1 MTNYVEQFVTKF
13 GMKLDENDPQAKQK
27 FIDNAKI
34 FIQEEF
40 NELIEAIE
48 HEDIE
53 EIVDAL
59 GDIHWLAEKG
69 MIMAGIDY
77 HQVRKEIA
85 RANLSKEL
93 GVKPGRENA
102 IKDVIK
108 PEGWIGPN
116 HSNNWGIL
124 PNIFKV

>member
-1 MTNYVEQFVTKF
+1 MNDYVEQFVAKF

-27 FIDNAKI
+27 FIDNANI
-34 FIQEEF
+34 FIREEF
-40 NELIEAIE
+40 NELLEAIE

-69 MIMAGIDY
+69 MIMAGVD
-77 HQVRKEIA
+77 HSLVREEIA
-85 RANLSKEL
+85 RANLSKEI

-102 IKDVIK
+102 VKDVIK
-108 PEGWIGPN
+108 PEGWESPD
-116 HSNNWGIL
+116 HSGNWGVL
-124 PNIFKV
+124 PKIFGV